1 MSNEEI
7 LRRALSQY
15 EQLRDLSYDT
25 GYYAACMEKAG
36 DKTYAPLHAE
46 AVAKRN
52 KITRKMAA
60 ALDATAGD
68 LDQLVK
74 WLQQDEGDYVSSE
87 MQFSVIRVSRLL
99 DHIREMESGSGQLA
113 GGSSEAVL
121 GDHARPREE
130 REDG

>member
-68 LDQLVK
+68 TEMDQLRK
-74 WLQQDEGDYVSSE
+74 WIESEQKYYTVNDDGSVTDYSGAYGTILDR
-87 MQFSVIRVSRLL
+87 IRTKFGYG
-99 DHIREMESGSGQLA
+99 EK
-113 GGSSEAVL
+113 
-121 GDHARPREE
+121 P
-130 REDG
+130 